1 MLAENYILDAL
12 QAERDGKQ
20 FPVSL
25 NAVWLTFG
33 YSERKNLIRKLLR
46 SRLREGADFRSLTLE
61 GTRRKGELSDF
72 LLTVDAYKS
81 LLLAANTDEGET
93 ARRYFIEVEK
103 RYRIQLERTFRS
115 PETSLSLSF
124 DTKSKEP
131 AFPYSSTQIH
141 EWVDYCNRTYTRSVI
156 KNDYEEG
163 IDYIWVER
171 EMYLSADAAT
181 ILLNAA
187 CPRPGVIIP
196 SELKKRP
203 FPWDKLQQF
212 QDNKINR
219 RRCCKAAAP
228 RSQSPSEVTGQLS
241 LFD

>member
-1 MLAENYILDAL
+1 MLTEKFILDAL
-12 QAERDGKQ
+12 EAERNGQQ
-20 FPVSL
+20 FPIDFDDIWE
-25 NAVWLTFG
+25 NAG
-33 YSERKNLIRKLLR
+33 YSRKDSGIRALLKGRLIPEIDFHIIVGNKVLGISNKHKL
-46 SRLREGADFRSLTLE
+46 S
-61 GTRRKGELSDF
+61 
-72 LLTVDAYKS
+72 VDASKS
-81 LLLAANTDEGET
+81 FCLAANTDKGEE

-103 RYRIQLERTFRS
+103 RYRQHLER
-115 PETSLSLSF
+115 SLSLSF
-124 DTKSKEP
+124 DTKSEEP

-171 EMYLSADAAT
+171 EMYLNADAAT

-187 CPRPGVIIP
+187 RPRPGVIIP

-219 RRCCKAAAP
+219 RR
-228 RSQSPSEVTGQLS
+228 SQSHLQSEALGQLS

>member
-1 MLAENYILDAL
+1 MLTENYILDAL
-12 QAERDGKQ
+12 QAEREGEQ
-20 FPVSL
+20 FPIDFDV
-25 NAVWLTFG
+25 VWESFG
-33 YSERKNLIRKLLR
+33 YNHKHHARRYLTTRSGLERFTDKTCTRLGVTYNQSAESDKILL
-46 SRLREGADFRSLTLE
+46 S
-61 GTRRKGELSDF
+61 
-72 LLTVDAYKS
+72 VDSYKFA
-81 LLLAANTDEGET
+81 LARANTDVGKDYLIHLI
-93 ARRYFIEVEK
+93 AIEK
-103 RYRIQLERTFRS
+103 QYIANLER
-115 PETSLSLSF
+115 SLFLSF
-124 DTKSKEP
+124 DTKSEEP

-163 IDYIWVER
+163 IDYIWVKR

-187 CPRPGVIIP
+187 RPRPGVIIP

-219 RRCCKAAAP
+219 RR
-228 RSQSPSEVTGQLS
+228 SQSHLQSEALGQLS
-241 LFD
+241 LFN